1 MRGGFSIDLDNIVS
15 KQIVPGLLIY
25 VFINSS
31 IHACIFPFLRRIL
44 RFIRKESYK
53 VLSVASLGYLKILRS
68 HRMFSVVSNMKT
80 ARLYASFKCK
90 IGTAP
95 QLRDPWIKY
104 KF

>member
-1 MRGGFSIDLDNIVS
+1 MIDLDNIVS
-15 KQIVPGLLIY
+15 EQIVPGLLIY

-31 IHACIFPFLRRIL
+31 N
-44 RFIRKESYK
+44 S
-53 VLSVASLGYLKILRS
+53 
-68 HRMFSVVSNMKT
+68 RMHLKT
-80 ARLYASFKCK
+80 ARVYASFKCK